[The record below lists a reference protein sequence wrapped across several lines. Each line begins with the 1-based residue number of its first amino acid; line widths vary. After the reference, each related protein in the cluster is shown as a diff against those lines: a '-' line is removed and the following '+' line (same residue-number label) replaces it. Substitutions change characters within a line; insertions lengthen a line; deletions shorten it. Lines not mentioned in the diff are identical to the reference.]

1 MAARRSRDFY
11 ETAPFMT
18 RALLDHVAEIGGV
31 MLECCSGN
39 GSIAHILEREGRV
52 RVLTNDLD
60 PRI

>member
-18 RALLDHVAEIGGV
+18 RALPDHVPE
-31 MLECCSGN
+31 N
-39 GSIAHILEREGRV
+39 GSIAHILEREGRL